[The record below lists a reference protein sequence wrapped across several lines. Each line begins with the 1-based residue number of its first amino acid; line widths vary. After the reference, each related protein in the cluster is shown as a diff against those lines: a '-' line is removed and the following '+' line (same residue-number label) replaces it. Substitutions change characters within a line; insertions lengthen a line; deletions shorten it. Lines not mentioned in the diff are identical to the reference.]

1 MIENLKMDNYFF
13 GYPVGIVSIE
23 SVNHFDTELFFNQSR
38 DFRLDDV
45 FSNEKFSINRL
56 NLVDEKVFITKS
68 INLSNT
74 RIHNSPTVNLYFKTA
89 TI

>member
-1 MIENLKMDNYFF
+1 MIERLKMDNYFF

-23 SVNHFDTELFFNQSR
+23 PVNYFDTELFFKQSK
-38 DFRLDDV
+38 DFKLV
-45 FSNEKFSINRL
+45 YGLFKENFSINRL
-56 NLVDEKVFITKS
+56 NLVDEKVYITKS

-74 RIHNSPTVNLYFKTA
+74 RLLTFPTVNLYFKTA